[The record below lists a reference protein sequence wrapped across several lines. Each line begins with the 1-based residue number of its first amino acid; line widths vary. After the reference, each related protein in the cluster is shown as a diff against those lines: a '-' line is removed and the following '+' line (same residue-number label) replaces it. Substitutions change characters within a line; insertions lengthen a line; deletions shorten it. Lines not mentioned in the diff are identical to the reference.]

1 MARNCFRKAAG
12 FCPCGFD
19 SHPLRK
25 QNFMFDI
32 SIYYIY
38 YIIILGGLIAIN
50 IALFA
55 LVFGQKKRLDGFLK
69 NGKQD
74 IGAVLA
80 EQIKKSQ
87 KQEKNCRNMAGKIIE
102 LQKIGDKSFQ
112 KIKIKRYS
120 PFSEVGGDQSF
131 SLCLLDSKNNGFII
145 TSHFARDFNR
155 IYAKPIEQ
163 GACKHSLS
171 KEEKE
176 TIAEAIG

>member
-1 MARNCFRKAAG
+1 
-12 FCPCGFD
+12 
-19 SHPLRK
+19 
-25 QNFMFDI
+25 MFDI

-38 YIIILGGLIAIN
+38 IIIILAVLIAMN

-55 LVFGQKKRLDGFLK
+55 LVFSQKKRMDEFLK

-87 KQEKNCRNMAGKIIE
+87 KQEKISKEITREITE

-112 KIKIKRYS
+112 KIGIKRYS

-131 SLCLLDSKNNGFII
+131 SLCMLDSKNNGFII

-163 GACKHSLS
+163 GACEHSLS
-171 KEEKE
+171 KEEKQ
-176 TIAEAIG
+176 TIAEAMEDK

>member
-1 MARNCFRKAAG
+1 
-12 FCPCGFD
+12 
-19 SHPLRK
+19 
-25 QNFMFDI
+25 MFDI

-38 YIIILGGLIAIN
+38 IITFAVLIVIN

-55 LVFGQKKRLDGFLK
+55 FVFMQKKRLDGFLK

-87 KQEKNCRNMAGKIIE
+87 KQEKNSKEMTRRITE

-112 KIKIKRYS
+112 KIGIKRYS

-163 GACKHSLS
+163 GACTHSLS

>member
-1 MARNCFRKAAG
+1 
-12 FCPCGFD
+12 
-19 SHPLRK
+19 
-25 QNFMFDI
+25 MFDI
-32 SIYYIY
+32 TIY
-38 YIIILGGLIAIN
+38 YIIILGVLIVVN

-55 LVFGQKKRLDGFLK
+55 FVFMQKKRLDGFLK

-80 EQIKKSQ
+80 EQIKKLQ
-87 KQEKNCRNMAGKIIE
+87 KQEDISKDVIGKITE
-102 LQKIGDKSFQ
+102 LQKIGEKSFQ
-112 KIKIKRYS
+112 KIGIKRYS

-163 GACKHSLS
+163 GACQHSLS

-176 TIAEAIG
+176 TIAEAMENK